1 MVGSNSLHRASGQVI
16 EAVNGGASHMT
27 RGQSHEARS
36 ENLRKRQGPSNN
48 GVGGL
53 ALGKAHNNS
62 YMVQMDAN

>member
-1 MVGSNSLHRASGQVI
+1 MIGSNSLHRASGQVLD
-16 EAVNGGASHMT
+16 AGNGGAGHMT

-36 ENLRKRQGPSNN
+36 ENLRKRQGPVNN
-48 GVGGL
+48 GGL